1 MENKCDNLLQ
11 IMKELFYQI
20 QGLKMSKSR
29 IFDNKKKIEIDKIN
43 AMHIKNY
50 LKCFEVYSKFCNEDK

>member
-20 QGLKMSKSR
+20 QGLIMSKSR